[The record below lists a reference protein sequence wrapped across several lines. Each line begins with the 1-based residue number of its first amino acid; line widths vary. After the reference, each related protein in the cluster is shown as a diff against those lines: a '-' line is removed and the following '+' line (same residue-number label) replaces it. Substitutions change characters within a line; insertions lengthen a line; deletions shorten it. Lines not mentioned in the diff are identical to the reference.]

1 MGGMTATASPKEL
14 LAEHRNEKRLEA
26 ASHNAPLDRSAFPGL
41 RCEATGMI
49 YLRGKALTYRSMFS
63 AGSEAL
69 TPEKLA
75 DLLTSEGTSTV
86 VADPYT
92 FSKLLIMGDNMP
104 SNDFKSLT
112 RRLRISR
119 GLPGSVK
126 LPVLTEALT
135 TRYWMQDELAENK
148 VEDWAE
154 AFGLTGQKLPT
165 IMRSLIGLASQGRTT
180 GALGY
185 EKTVKGMMDLE
196 TRLMGNC
203 QYSGISTDIYVYQML
218 EAFNAKANGL
228 KALDPGLLAL
238 HAMDGQACKLVPMN
252 VAHGSFTASVS
263 SPFKL
268 KEGREVRL
276 TDGISIAATKLE
288 SLRFGG
294 GVLHAVLDMPSA
306 RGEGPL
312 MISRAKDGK
321 GVLYAVEGVF
331 ESRGRALKNKRWLG
345 GDVERIAGRDVP
357 LDVSLAGAP
366 TE

>member
-1 MGGMTATASPKEL
+1 MTATASPKEL
-14 LAEHRNEKRLEA
+14 LAAHRTEKRLDA
-26 ASHNAPLDRSAFPGL
+26 AAQNAPLDRSAFPGL

-49 YLRGKALTYRSMFS
+49 YLRAKTLTYRSMHG
-63 AGSEAL
+63 ATAETL

-75 DLLTSEGTSTV
+75 ALLTGEGTSTV

-92 FSKLLIMGDNMP
+92 FSKLLVMGDNMP

-126 LPVLTEALT
+126 LPILTEALT
-135 TRYWMQDELAENK
+135 TRYWMQDGLEEK
-148 VEDWAE
+148 SVEDWAT
-154 AFGLTGQKLPT
+154 AFGLTGHKLPT
-165 IMRSLIGLASQGRTT
+165 VLRTLIDLASSGKTT
-180 GALGY
+180 GTLGY
-185 EKTVKGMMDLE
+185 EKAAKGMMDLE
-196 TRLMGNC
+196 TRLMENC

-228 KALDPGLLAL
+228 RAVDPGLLAL
-238 HAMDGQACKLVPMN
+238 HAMDGQSCKLVPMN
-252 VAHGSFTASVS
+252 VAQKNFTASVS

-276 TDGISIAATKLE
+276 TDGISLATTTLE

-294 GVLHAVLDMPSA
+294 GVLHAVLDMPSQ

-312 MISRAKDGK
+312 MISRAKAGK

-345 GDVERIAGRDVP
+345 GDVERIGGREVP
-357 LDVSLAGAP
+357 LDVALAGAP
-366 TE
+366 TEG